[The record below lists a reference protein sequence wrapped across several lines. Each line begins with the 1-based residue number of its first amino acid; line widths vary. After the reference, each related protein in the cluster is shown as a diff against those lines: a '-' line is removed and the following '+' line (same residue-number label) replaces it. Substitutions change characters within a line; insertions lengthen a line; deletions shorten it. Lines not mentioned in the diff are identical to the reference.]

1 MEWIN
6 TILEMLWPNLGLL
19 VREVI
24 YGVVEPEIQKALE
37 QYGINGFSFEKV
49 SLGEIPPRIT
59 GVKVHEKKSIRNQII
74 IDVDLLY
81 TSDCD
86 LTISVKGLS
95 SGLQGIRFRGTLRIE
110 LKPLITEAPLFGS
123 VEAYFLST
131 PEFDFS
137 LCGLANVFDVTGMSG
152 LLRTIMLEILG
163 NHTVFPNTLKLF
175 EKNAGECSLLKA
187 YRKALIRFII

>member
-1 MEWIN
+1 
-6 TILEMLWPNLGLL
+6 MLWPNLGLL

-24 YGVVEPEIQKALE
+24 YGVVEPEIEKALE

-49 SLGEIPPRIT
+49 ALGEIPPRIT
-59 GVKVHEKKSIRNQII
+59 GVKVYEKKSIRNQIV

-95 SGLQGIRFRGTLRIE
+95 SGLQGIRFRGTLRVE

-123 VEAYFLST
+123 VEAYFLTT
-131 PEFDFS
+131 PEFDFT
-137 LCGLANVFDVTGMSG
+137 LCGLANLFDMTGVSG
-152 LLRTIMLEILG
+152 LLRMIMLEILG
-163 NHTVFPNTLKLF
+163 NHMVFPNTLKIF
-175 EKNAGECSLLKA
+175 EKTEGECYHLNQQSKS
-187 YRKALIRFII
+187 